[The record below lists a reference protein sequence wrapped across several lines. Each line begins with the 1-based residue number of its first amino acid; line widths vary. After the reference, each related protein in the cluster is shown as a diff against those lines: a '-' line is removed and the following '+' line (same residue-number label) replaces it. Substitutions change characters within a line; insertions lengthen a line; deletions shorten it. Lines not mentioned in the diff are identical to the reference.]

1 MKSHSSASQPLPRSH
16 LQLWILRFLV
26 AFAGLLIIGSG
37 GLWAASLL
45 SFAHVKPW
53 IDGLAADGGVAFF
66 TPDYFTSLVL
76 RLRVVGSALLLLAV
90 TLFVARARVVRWLT
104 DLLQRTA
111 NSFTHLWQ
119 DLKSH
124 MRQVLRYDDR
134 IHWIALVGVLL
145 LAVGL
150 RLFFLTQPM
159 RGDEATTYVDYIAQP
174 FFVAISSYN
183 RPNNHLFHTVLVYV
197 SCALFGSSPWI
208 VRLPAFFAGLLM
220 VPATYQAIRMLTNK
234 HAALLAT
241 GLVATSPT
249 CIMFS
254 TNARG
259 YTLVSFFF
267 LLLLILAI
275 YLKQKRNLAAWVLF
289 VLGATLGFYTIP
301 IMLYPFG
308 IVLLWLLLSLLT
320 NDIAVDG
327 WRMFKDLLLAGVAVV
342 VLTTLLYAPALAV
355 TGIGSLVKNEYVTA
369 QPWGEFLGGILPRMK
384 QTWRIWNENIPAGI
398 AWVLGFGV
406 LISLLTHLHPL
417 RKTILPTDRPQT
429 ITHAPHRVHLLLPV
443 VLWIVPLVLMQ
454 RVVPYTRVWLFLLP
468 LYAGMAA
475 TGCVFLL
482 QFLVKQTRISLSVI
496 SSVLTII
503 LAVTISSNVI
513 KTRSVFS
520 MPPQT
525 SDHSFAEAT
534 HLLKEQL
541 APDDRVYPV
550 GKILPYY
557 FLHEDMPLSHFQQEL
572 TTTNRLF
579 LIVDQEYS
587 FQEVLQEFLDSEG
600 METASPAITQP
611 LNTLLE
617 QTNPLAGSDQVE
629 VQYIER
635 FHRATLY
642 KITVN
647 NQHPSSYV
655 REHTFPVGKSETPP
669 IPYRSLLFTGRIFYV
684 P

>member
-1 MKSHSSASQPLPRSH
+1 M
-16 LQLWILRFLV
+16 
-26 AFAGLLIIGSG
+26 
-37 GLWAASLL
+37 WAASLF
-45 SFAHVKPW
+45 SFASVKPW

-66 TPDYFTSLVL
+66 TPDYFTSLVM
-76 RLRVVGSALLLLAV
+76 RLRVVGSVLLLLAIA
-90 TLFVARARVVRWLT
+90 LFIARAPLARWLA
-104 DLLQRTA
+104 DVLQCTA
-111 NSFTHLWQ
+111 DSFTHLWQ
-119 DLKSH
+119 DLQSY
-124 MRQVLRYDDR
+124 MRQVLRHDNR
-134 IHWIALVGVLL
+134 IHWIALIGVLL

-183 RPNNHLFHTVLVYV
+183 RPNNHLFHTVLVYL
-197 SCALFGSSPWI
+197 SCSLFGSSPWI
-208 VRLPAFFAGLLM
+208 VRLPAFFAGVFM

-241 GLVATSPT
+241 ALVATSPT

-259 YTLVSFFF
+259 YTLVGFFF

-275 YLKQKRNLAAWVLF
+275 FLKQQRNLAAWALF
-289 VLGATLGFYTIP
+289 VLCATLGFYTIP

-342 VLTTLLYAPALAV
+342 VLTTMLYAPALAV

-369 QPWGEFLGGILPRMK
+369 QPWGEFLDGILPRIA
-384 QTWRIWNENIPAGI
+384 QTWRIWHKNIPAVI
-398 AWVLGFGV
+398 AWILGLGV
-406 LISLLTHLHPL
+406 LVSVLTHLPPL
-417 RKTILPTDRPQT
+417 RKTTLPTDRPQT
-429 ITHAPHRVHLLLPV
+429 ITHAPHRVHLLLPI
-443 VLWIVPLVLMQ
+443 VLWIVPLVLIQ

-468 LYAGMAA
+468 LYAGLAA

-482 QFLVKQTRISLSVI
+482 QFLVKQARIPLSVV

-503 LAVTISSNVI
+503 FAIAISSNVI
-513 KTRSVFS
+513 KTRSVFF

-534 HLLKEQL
+534 HFLKEQL

-557 FLHEDMPLSHFQQEL
+557 FLQEDMPLSHFQQEL

-579 LIVDQEYS
+579 LIVDQKYS
-587 FQEVLQEFLDSEG
+587 FQAALQEFLDSEG
-600 METASPAITQP
+600 METASPAIMQP
-611 LNTLLE
+611 LNELLK
-617 QTNPLAGSDQVE
+617 QTNPLAGSAQVE

-642 KITVN
+642 KIMIN
-647 NQHPSSYV
+647 KPHALPYF
-655 REHTFPVGKSETPP
+655 REHTFPARTSGITHH
-669 IPYRSLLFTGRIFYV
+669 IPLIADYR
-684 P
+684 